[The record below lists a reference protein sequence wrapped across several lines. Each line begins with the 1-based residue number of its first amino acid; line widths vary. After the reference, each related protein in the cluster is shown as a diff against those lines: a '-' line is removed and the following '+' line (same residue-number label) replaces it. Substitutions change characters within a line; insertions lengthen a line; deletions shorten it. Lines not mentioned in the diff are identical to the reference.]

1 MEIRDKLTITIGK
14 ERGEGIM
21 GGRGEGFMGTTLKD
35 TWTKTRRGGN
45 RGGRWGWLG
54 WWGGMGGKG
63 KKLLEQQ

>member
-1 MEIRDKLTITIGK
+1 
-14 ERGEGIM
+14 M

-54 WWGGMGGKG
+54 WWGGVGGKG